1 MSGGNGAGCT
11 AHAAEPH
18 PFDPGRLPYA
28 ELRTKT
34 IPGLLWERAR
44 RTPDRVAF
52 RAKTLGIYREVTWRE
67 YADRVAALTLGL
79 KGLGLRPGQTAA
91 IMGNP
96 CPEWA
101 YADMAIM
108 AAGGISYGLYP
119 TLSPSELRYLLQHGE
134 AVLFVAEDQE
144 HLDKALAVI
153 ADCPRV
159 RRLLVADTRA
169 LFMYR
174 DERILPLADAEAL
187 GRRALAEE
195 PGAFEALLG
204 RVKPSDPALILYTS
218 GTTANPKGVVYSH
231 GKHLAAC
238 ASILD
243 HYPEL
248 QGANTTVAYLPLSH
262 AMGRDAA
269 LTMPLLTE
277 LVPHYPEDPEAF
289 AETLFEV
296 APTVFITVPRYLQ
309 KMASHL
315 LVGIE
320 ATAPLKRAA
329 YRAAMAVG
337 RAHLRRVWDARPA
350 LLLRAAYMLARA
362 LVFRPLLDKVGF
374 IRVRRALSAGAPLP
388 PQVMALWQ
396 VWGLRLAEFY
406 GQTEEGGAC
415 ISGQRG
421 ASPRP
426 GDVGVPAPNIR
437 VRLAEDG
444 EVMVMGPDFFEGY
457 WKDPAA
463 TAASYRDGWLLTG
476 DVAEWTAP
484 GGLRLVDRKKDV
496 LITAGGKNVSPAQV
510 ENALRASPYISE
522 AAVFGD
528 GRKYLVAL
536 VEIDYETVAEWARA
550 HGVLYTGYTSL
561 AHHPDVARLIAA
573 EVDRA
578 NGQLAR
584 VEQVKAF
591 RILPKELD
599 PEEEGE
605 PITPTRKVKRRLML
619 ERYRDLVEAMYGAA
633 EERRIATE
641 VRALEGK
648 LREPLEA

>member
-1 MSGGNGAGCT
+1 MQPT
-11 AHAAEPH
+11 AQHATVASRTSEAAEPH
-18 PFDPGRLPYA
+18 RVDPGRLPYA
-28 ELRTKT
+28 DLRAKT
-34 IPGLLWERAR
+34 IPGLLLERAR
-44 RTPDRVAF
+44 KTPDRVAF
-52 RAKTLGIYREVTWRE
+52 RAKTLGIYRNVTWRD
-67 YADRVAALTLGL
+67 YADRVAALTLGFVA
-79 KGLGLRPGQTAA
+79 LGLRPGQTVA

-101 YADMAIM
+101 YADMATM

-159 RRLLVADTRA
+159 RDLLVVDTRA
-169 LFMYR
+169 LFMHR
-174 DERILPLADAEAL
+174 DERVLPLAEVEAM
-187 GRRALAEE
+187 GRRALAGDA
-195 PGAFEALLG
+195 GAFERLLG
-204 RVKPSDPALILYTS
+204 QVKPSDAATIVYTS

-231 GKHLAAC
+231 GKHLASC
-238 ASILD
+238 AAILD

-248 QGANTTVAYLPLSH
+248 QGENTAVAYLPLSH
-262 AMGRDAA
+262 AMGRDVA
-269 LTMPLLTE
+269 LTMPLLTD

-320 ATAPLKRAA
+320 TTAPLKRAA

-337 RAHLRRVWDARPA
+337 RAHLRRLWEGPPA
-350 LLLRAAYMLARA
+350 PLLRAVYALARA

-374 IRVRRALSAGAPLP
+374 IRVRRALSAGAPLS

-396 VWGLRLAEFY
+396 IWGLPLAEFY
-406 GQTEEGGAC
+406 GQTEEGGTC
-415 ISGQRG
+415 VSGQRG
-421 ASPRP
+421 RTPRP
-426 GDVGVPAPNIR
+426 GDVGVPAPNMR
-437 VRLAEDG
+437 VRLDAEG
-444 EVMVMGPDFFEGY
+444 EVLVSGPDFFEGY
-457 WKDPAA
+457 WKDPEA
-463 TAASYRDGWLLTG
+463 TAATYRDGWLCTG
-476 DVAEWTAP
+476 DVGEWTAA

-510 ENALRASPYISE
+510 ENALRASPYVSE

-528 GRKYLVAL
+528 GRKYVVAL
-536 VEIDYETVAEWARA
+536 IEIDYETVSEWART
-550 HGVLYTGYTSL
+550 HGVMYTGYTSL
-561 AHHPDVARLIAA
+561 AHHPGVNALIAA
-573 EVDRA
+573 EVEKA
-578 NGQLAR
+578 NADLAR

-619 ERYRDLVEAMYGAA
+619 ERYRDLVEAMYGAE
-633 EERRIATE
+633 EERRIAAE
-641 VRALEGK
+641 VQALGAD
-648 LREPLEA
+648 LF

>member
-1 MSGGNGAGCT
+1 MDASHPAD
-11 AHAAEPH
+11 AAEPH
-18 PFDPGRLPYA
+18 RLDPGRLPYA
-28 ELRTKT
+28 GLRAKT
-34 IPGLLWERAR
+34 IPGLLLERAR
-44 RTPDRVAF
+44 ASPDRVAF

-79 KGLGLRPGQTAA
+79 AALGLRPGQTAA

-96 CPEWA
+96 CPAWA
-101 YADMAIM
+101 YADMAVM

-119 TLSPSELRYLLQHGE
+119 TLSPGELRYLLQHGE
-134 AVLFVAEDQE
+134 AALFVAEDQE
-144 HLDKALAVI
+144 HLDKALAVL
-153 ADCPRV
+153 ADCPSV

-174 DERILPLADAEAL
+174 DERILPLAEAEAR
-187 GRRALAEE
+187 GRRALAEDA
-195 PGAFEALLG
+195 GAFERLLAQ
-204 RVKPSDPALILYTS
+204 VKPSDPATIVYTS
-218 GTTANPKGVVYSH
+218 GTTANPKGVLYSH
-231 GKHLAAC
+231 GRHLAAC
-238 ASILD
+238 AAILD

-248 QGANTTVAYLPLSH
+248 QGKNTTIAYLPLCH
-262 AMGRDAA
+262 AMGRDVA
-269 LTMPLLTE
+269 LTMPLLADM
-277 LVPHYPEDPEAF
+277 VPHYPEDQEAF

-296 APTVFITVPRYLQ
+296 APTAFIAVPRYLQ

-320 ATAPLKRAA
+320 TTAPLKRAA

-337 RAHLRRVWDARPA
+337 RAHLQRVWEGRPA
-350 LLLRAAYMLARA
+350 PLLRAAYALARA

-396 VWGLRLAEFY
+396 IWGLNLAEFY
-406 GQTEEGGAC
+406 GQTEQGGAC
-415 ISGQRG
+415 ISGQLG
-421 ASPRP
+421 PTPRP
-426 GDVGVPAPNIR
+426 GDVGVPAPNMR

-444 EVMVMGPDFFEGY
+444 EVLVMGPDFFEGY

-463 TAASYRDGWLLTG
+463 TAACHRDGWLLTG
-476 DVAEWTAP
+476 DVGEWTPA
-484 GGLRLVDRKKDV
+484 GALRLVDRKKDV

-536 VEIDYETVAEWARA
+536 VEIDYETVAEWARTR
-550 HGVLYTGYTSL
+550 GVPYTGYTSL
-561 AHHPDVARLIAA
+561 AHHAEVAGLIAA

-578 NGQLAR
+578 NAQLAR

-619 ERYRDLVEAMYGAA
+619 QRFGDLVESMYGAD
-633 EERRIATE
+633 EERRIAAE
-641 VRALEGK
+641 VQSLGGAR
-648 LREPLEA
+648 

>member
-1 MSGGNGAGCT
+1 MN
-11 AHAAEPH
+11 AAEPH
-18 PFDPGRLPYA
+18 RLDPGRLPYDA
-28 ELRTKT
+28 LRAKT
-34 IPGLLWERAR
+34 IPGLLLERAQK
-44 RTPDRVAF
+44 TPHRVAF
-52 RAKTLGIYREVTWRE
+52 RAKSLGIHREVTWRE
-67 YADRVAALTLGL
+67 YADRVAALTLGFIS
-79 KGLGLRPGQTAA
+79 LGLERGQTVA

-101 YADMAIM
+101 CADMAAM

-119 TLSPSELRYLLQHGE
+119 TLSSGELRYLLQHGE
-134 AVLFVAEDQE
+134 AALFVAEDQE
-144 HLDKALAVI
+144 HLDKALSVI
-153 ADCPRV
+153 ADCPRL

-169 LFMYR
+169 LFTYR
-174 DERILPLADAEAL
+174 DERILPLAEVETL
-187 GRRALAEE
+187 GRRALADDPE
-195 PGAFEALLG
+195 AFARLVSQ
-204 RVKPSDPALILYTS
+204 VKPTDYATIVYTS
-218 GTTANPKGVVYSH
+218 GTTANPKGVIYSH

-238 ASILD
+238 AAILD

-248 QGANTTVAYLPLSH
+248 QGENTAIAYLPLSH
-262 AMGRDAA
+262 AMGRDVV
-269 LTMPLLTE
+269 LTMPLLTD

-296 APTVFITVPRYLQ
+296 APTTFITVPRYLQ

-320 ATAPLKRAA
+320 TTAPLKRAA

-337 RAHLRRVWDARPA
+337 RAYLRRVWDRRPA
-350 LLLRAAYMLARA
+350 PLLAAAYAVAHA

-374 IRVRRALSAGAPLP
+374 IRVRRALSAGAPLA

-396 VWGLRLAEFY
+396 IWGLNLADFY

-421 ASPRP
+421 SRPRP

-444 EVMVMGPDFFEGY
+444 EVLVAGPDVFEGY
-457 WKDPAA
+457 WKDPAG
-463 TAASYRDGWLLTG
+463 TAASYRDGWLCTG
-476 DVAEWTAP
+476 DVGEWTPEGA
-484 GGLRLVDRKKDV
+484 LRLMDRKKDV

-528 GRKYLVAL
+528 SRKYLVAL
-536 VEIDYETVAEWARA
+536 VEIDFETVAEWART
-550 HGVLYTGYTSL
+550 HGVVYTGYTSL
-561 AHHPDVARLIAA
+561 AHHPDVARLIAR
-573 EVDRA
+573 EVDEA
-578 NGQLAR
+578 NAQLAR

-619 ERYRDLVEAMYGAA
+619 ERFRDLVESMYAA
-633 EERRIATE
+633 DEERRIAAE
-641 VRALEGK
+641 VHDALE
-648 LREPLEA
+648 A

>member
-1 MSGGNGAGCT
+1 MARKAT
-11 AHAAEPH
+11 APDAAEPH
-18 PFDPGRLPYA
+18 RLDPGRLPYDD
-28 ELRTKT
+28 LRAQT
-34 IPGLLWERAR
+34 IPGRLLDRAR
-44 RTPDRVAF
+44 KTPHRVAF
-52 RAKTLGIYREVTWRE
+52 RAKILGIYREITWRE
-67 YADRVAALTLGL
+67 YADRVAALAMGFAALGL
-79 KGLGLRPGQTAA
+79 ERGQTVA

-101 YADMAIM
+101 YADMAAM

-119 TLSPSELRYLLQHGE
+119 TLSPGELRYLLQHGA

-144 HLDKALAVI
+144 HLDKALSVI
-153 ADCPRV
+153 GECPRV

-169 LFMYR
+169 LFTYR
-174 DERILPLADAEAL
+174 DDRILPLAEVEAM
-187 GRRALAEE
+187 GRRALAED
-195 PGAFEALLG
+195 PGAFERLVSQ
-204 RVKPSDPALILYTS
+204 VKPSDPATIVYTS

-238 ASILD
+238 AAILD

-248 QGANTTVAYLPLSH
+248 QGENTSIAYLPLSH
-262 AMGRDAA
+262 AMGRDVV
-269 LTMPLLTE
+269 LTMPLLTDM
-277 LVPHYPEDPEAF
+277 VPHYPEDPEAF
-289 AETLFEV
+289 AEILFEV
-296 APTVFITVPRYLQ
+296 APTTFITVPRYLQ

-320 ATAPLKRAA
+320 TTAPLKRAA

-337 RAHLRRVWDARPA
+337 RAYLRRVWEGRPA
-350 LLLRAAYMLARA
+350 PLLAAAYAVAHA

-388 PQVMALWQ
+388 SQVMALWQ
-396 VWGLRLAEFY
+396 IWGLPLAEFY

-415 ISGQRG
+415 ITGQHGPR
-421 ASPRP
+421 PRP
-426 GDVGVPAPNIR
+426 GDVGVPAPNMR
-437 VRLAEDG
+437 VRLDADG
-444 EVMVMGPDFFEGY
+444 EVLVAGPDFFEGY

-463 TAASYRDGWLLTG
+463 TAATYRDGWLCTG
-476 DVAEWTAP
+476 DVGEWTAQ

-510 ENALRASPYISE
+510 ENTLRASPYISE
-522 AAVFGD
+522 ATVFGD

-536 VEIDYETVAEWARA
+536 IEIDYETVSEWART

-561 AHHPDVARLIAA
+561 AHRPEIAKRIAA
-573 EVDRA
+573 EVDAA
-578 NGQLAR
+578 NAQLAR

-619 ERYRDLVEAMYGAA
+619 ERYRDLVDAMYGAE
-633 EERRIATE
+633 EERRIAVE
-641 VRALEGK
+641 VHGALD
-648 LREPLEA
+648 A

>member
-1 MSGGNGAGCT
+1 MLPTVQPATTRTPGAD
-11 AHAAEPH
+11 AAEPH
-18 PFDPGRLPYA
+18 RLDPGRLPYA
-28 ELRTKT
+28 ELRAKT
-34 IPGLLWERAR
+34 IPGLLLERAR
-44 RTPDRVAF
+44 AAPHKVAF
-52 RAKTLGIYREVTWRE
+52 RAKALGVYREVTWRE
-67 YADRVAALTLGL
+67 YADRVAALATGLAALGL
-79 KGLGLRPGQTAA
+79 CPGQTVA

-101 YADMAIM
+101 CADMAAM

-153 ADCPRV
+153 EDCPRIQ
-159 RRLLVADTRA
+159 RLLVADTRA

-174 DERILPLADAEAL
+174 DPRVLPLADVEKMGREAL
-187 GRRALAEE
+187 AADS
-195 PGAFEALLG
+195 GAFDRMLAQ
-204 RVKPSDPALILYTS
+204 VKPSDAATIVYTS
-218 GTTANPKGVVYSH
+218 GTTANPKGVIYSH

-238 ASILD
+238 ASIID

-248 QGANTTVAYLPLSH
+248 QGENTTIAYLPLSH

-269 LTMPLLTE
+269 LTMPLLTD
-277 LVPHYPEDPEAF
+277 LVPHYPENAEAF

-296 APTVFITVPRYLQ
+296 APTVLITVPRYLQ

-315 LVGIE
+315 LVGLE
-320 ATAPLKRAA
+320 TTGAVKRAA

-337 RAHLRRVWDARPA
+337 RAYLRHVWEGRRPPA
-350 LLLRAAYMLARA
+350 LRAAYALACL

-396 VWGLRLAEFY
+396 IWGLRLAEFY
-406 GQTEEGGAC
+406 GQTEQGGAC
-415 ISGQRG
+415 ISGQHG
-421 ASPRP
+421 PTPRP
-426 GDVGVPAPNIR
+426 GNVGVPAPNIR
-437 VRLAEDG
+437 VRLGEDG
-444 EVMVMGPDFFEGY
+444 EVLVAGPDFFEGY
-457 WKDPAA
+457 WRDPAT
-463 TAASYRDGWLLTG
+463 TAASYRDGWLCTG
-476 DVAEWTAP
+476 DVGEWTPA

-510 ENALRASPYISE
+510 ENALRASPYVSE

-536 VEIDYETVAEWARA
+536 IEVDYETVAEWARA

-561 AHHPDVARLIAA
+561 AHHPEVNTLIAA
-573 EVDRA
+573 EVEKA
-578 NGQLAR
+578 NGDLAR

-619 ERYRDLVEAMYGAA
+619 QRFQALVDGMYGAE
-633 EERRIATE
+633 EERRIAAE
-641 VRALEGK
+641 VDALGQELG
-648 LREPLEA
+648 